1 MSKVVRSVIQ
11 KLAGDAVIQTYLCKV
26 KSVNKDVCECEPV
39 NGGANFLAVQLRAVT
54 GLESGIL
61 ITPKVDSHVIIG
73 LLENDEAQAFVMMYG
88 EIETIELRGDA
99 QGGLVQIKELKE
111 NIDALKKFVEA
122 MHQALPSAFNAILPT
137 APAPFVASGA
147 LGATTYTGAMG
158 GIIITIKDMENKKV
172 KHG

>member
-11 KLAGDAVIQTYLCKV
+11 KLAGDAVVQTYLCKV
-26 KSVNKDVCECEPV
+26 KSVTKDVCECEPV

-54 GLESGIL
+54 GLASGIL
-61 ITPKVDSHVIIG
+61 ITPKVGSHVIIG
-73 LLENDEAQAFVMMYG
+73 LLENDEAQAFVMVYG

-122 MHQALPSAFNAILPT
+122 MHQALPSAFSAVGIGSAANGGT
-137 APAPFVASGA
+137 ASG
-147 LGATTYTGAMG
+147 TYTGAMAG
-158 GIIITIKDMENKKV
+158 KIITIKDMENKKV